1 MDLGRQE
8 VYIRKDED
16 SDWQRVGYVAT
27 SLSPVIGDVAEGF
40 KRYSTL
46 SVTLKCSVKI
56 FCRTLLDMMKYKKPR
71 TTYRTIRRNCAKRNR
86 NR

>member
-27 SLSPVIGDVAEGF
+27 SLSPVIGDMAEGF

-46 SVTLKCSVKI
+46 SVTLKCSVRI
-56 FCRTLLDMMKYKKPR
+56 FGRTLLDMMKYKKPR
-71 TTYRTIRRNCAKRNR
+71 TTYRTIRGNCAKRNR

>member
-1 MDLGRQE
+1 MDCGRQE

-27 SLSPVIGDVAEGF
+27 SLSPVVEDVAEGF

-46 SVTLKCSVKI
+46 NVRLECSVR
-56 FCRTLLDMMKYKKPR
+56 FFRRALLDIIKYKKPR
-71 TTYRTIRRNCAKRNR
+71 TTYRTIRRNCAKRNK